1 MDVLALG
8 FDDLERLRLLAPAV
22 LMDQARQTA
31 QGVRAT
37 LTWSGT

>member
-1 MDVLALG
+1 
-8 FDDLERLRLLAPAV
+8 LRLLAPAV